1 MTQFAPG
8 RIATRLSWT
17 IWVGLV
23 CLMAVAL
30 LAACGGDG
38 EEAAPSPEPVIQ
50 STPVPTPA
58 DTPTP
63 APTPTPVPNTPT
75 HVPDSS
81 SFEVPHIDETTSWR
95 DLTGA
100 LSEAEL
106 SCVQGELG
114 EELYEAVLDGLVLRD
129 IEAVEP
135 WQGSL
140 VGCLS
145 QDTADDLFIATLEA
159 GPEELS
165 EESETCVRGILAGS
179 DWRPIVFSQDPEG
192 VEEAMTFG
200 FNMMGCLF
208 TDGMDEMGEMDLDE
222 MDLGEMNLDEMEEF
236 FGEDFDIDGP

>member
-1 MTQFAPG
+1 MTHFAPR

-63 APTPTPVPNTPT
+63 APTPIPVPNTPT

-145 QDTADDLFIATLEA
+145 QDTADDLFVATLEG
-159 GPEELS
+159 GPRRVERRIRDLRTRNLGRLRL
-165 EESETCVRGILAGS
+165 ET
-179 DWRPIVFSQDPEG
+179 D
-192 VEEAMTFG
+192 
-200 FNMMGCLF
+200 CLF
-208 TDGMDEMGEMDLDE
+208 PGPRRRRRSHDIRLQYDGLSVH
-222 MDLGEMNLDEMEEF
+222 
-236 FGEDFDIDGP
+236 

>member
-1 MTQFAPG
+1 
-8 RIATRLSWT
+8 
-17 IWVGLV
+17 
-23 CLMAVAL
+23 MAVAL

-165 EESETCVRGILAGS
+165 EESETCVRGILADS

-208 TDGMDEMGEMDLDE
+208 TDGMDEMGEMDL
-222 MDLGEMNLDEMEEF
+222 GEIDLDEMEEF